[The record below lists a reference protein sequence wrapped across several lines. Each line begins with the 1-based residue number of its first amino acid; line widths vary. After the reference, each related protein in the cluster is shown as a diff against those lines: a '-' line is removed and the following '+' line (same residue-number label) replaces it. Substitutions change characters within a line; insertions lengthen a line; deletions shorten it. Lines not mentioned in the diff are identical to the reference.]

1 MEKYFFNDNKKQP
14 YIKKIQSF
22 FSDSMGRKR
31 GMMIVNIPLTIA
43 WIIMYNANE
52 IWHIFLANVL
62 LGLGGGLAESPV
74 LTYIGEVW

>member
-1 MEKYFFNDNKKQP
+1 
-14 YIKKIQSF
+14 
-22 FSDSMGRKR
+22 MGRKR

-43 WIIMYNANE
+43 WIIMYNAND